1 VHEGLAWLEET
12 AEGRE
17 WLRLLPSRLDA
28 AVQRWSLRDVG
39 EPFAYAFESL
49 AVPAIGPEGTGVVLK
64 IAFPGRENRHEGAA
78 LERWAGEGAVLLL
91 DRDLATG
98 ALLLERCLPGT
109 PLIEAGQAV
118 ALDVLIDLLPRLWVP
133 AGEPF
138 GTLADEAAW
147 WADDL
152 KRDWDRTHAF
162 ERELLEAALGAVHD
176 LAATQ
181 PEQVLLHQDLHAGNV
196 LRAERQPWLA
206 IDPKPLVGERA
217 FAAAPIVRGTE
228 LGHSRDA
235 VRGRLD
241 RLCAALDLDE
251 DRARRWTIAQTLAW
265 CITDD
270 GAIEEHVQVARW
282 LM

>member
-1 VHEGLAWLEET
+1 MHEGLSWLEET

-17 WLRLLPSRLDA
+17 WLALLPARLEA
-28 AVQRWSLRDVG
+28 AVERWSLSDVG

-49 AVPAIGPEGTGVVLK
+49 ALPAVRLDGTSVVLK
-64 IAFPGRENRHEGAA
+64 IAFPGRENEHEGAA
-78 LERWAGEGAVLLL
+78 LARWGGDGAVLLL
-91 DRDLATG
+91 DRDAATG

-109 PLIEAGQAV
+109 PLTDAGQAA
-118 ALDVLIDLLPRLWVP
+118 ALDVLIDLLPRLWVS
-133 AGEPF
+133 AGAPF

-147 WADDL
+147 WAADL
-152 KRDWDRTHAF
+152 QRDWDHTRAF
-162 ERELLEAALGAVHD
+162 ERELLEAAL
-176 LAATQ
+176 AAMAELPPTQ

-206 IDPKPLVGERA
+206 IDPKPLIGERA

-235 VRGRLD
+235 VRGRLA
-241 RLCAALDLDE
+241 RLCGALDLDE

-270 GAIEEHVQVARW
+270 GAVEEHVEIARW